1 MARKSLAIGLV
12 ALAALAGAAA
22 AHAACFTRPG
32 TPNRVT
38 AEPVHGKERST
49 LRFGWFDTTRADERV
64 WHDIEV
70 TDGSGRLVQSLAGVG
85 YGAMSGKSQTTR
97 DFGGLA
103 PNTTRCFRVK
113 ARTEAGTQGC
123 VSKLWSGRVC
133 ATTASASGPG
143 TTKGD
148 WGALAA
154 DGHGH
159 WGFAVHYATEAQAKA
174 AARKGCGARRCT
186 VRIAAQV
193 GCYAYY
199 ESRSGGY
206 WYGLALH
213 SSGAT
218 ALQVARSGCEKG
230 APAGTCKLVKA
241 NCRS

>member
-1 MARKSLAIGLV
+1 MMEKSIGAAV
-12 ALAALAGAAA
+12 AAAFLAASSGAG
-22 AHAACFTRPG
+22 AACFTRPG
-32 TPNRVT
+32 TPNEVK
-38 AEPVHGKERST
+38 AMPAPGKERNT
-49 LRFGWFDTTRADERV
+49 LALSWHDTVGARERV
-64 WHDIEV
+64 CHDFEV
-70 TDGSGRLVQSLAGVG
+70 TDGGGRLVQSFAGVNCRG
-85 YGAMSGKSQTTR
+85 IGANLGR
-97 DFGGLA
+97 DEREFGGLP
-103 PNTTRCFRVK
+103 PNTTRCFRIK
-113 ARTEAGTQGC
+113 GRTEAGTQGC
-123 VSKLWSGRVC
+123 VSQLWSGRVC
-133 ATTASASGPG
+133 ATTASAPGPG

-159 WGFAVHYATEAQAKA
+159 WGFAVHYATEAQARA

-213 SSGAT
+213 SSGPT
-218 ALQVARSGCEKG
+218 ALKVARSGCEKG
-230 APAGTCKLVKA
+230 APAGTCKLVKT